1 LNNKTGGLFVGAAS
15 SRDSQEQG
23 RHYIHIQYRFTRIQ
37 YKCPTAKTFA
47 LAIEEPEL
55 NEKHPD
61 L

>member
-1 LNNKTGGLFVGAAS
+1 MIKTVGLFVGAAS
-15 SRDSQEQG
+15 SRDSQDQE
-23 RHYIHIQYRFTRIQ
+23 RRCIHIQYRFTRIQ

-55 NEKHPD
+55 NEKHPN